1 MIVTSKTSLANIPK
15 TLDELAVSYLLA
27 GNENEAGIVKYYD
40 VGAHI
45 ADGSAHLSPTD
56 HYNFEHLD
64 EYAATVNAHIN
75 EHSIEHFTA
84 PDNTE
89 DTLPLTKKEVY
100 DHSHSTDKHFDTVE
114 GLTKVSVDNHI
125 NEATY
130 LHFDEGQ
137 KVALEEHIASGN
149 IHFKSESERDNFSNH
164 VTDKNIHL
172 AKDGE
177 EGVKLSDIDSH
188 INHSETLHFSS
199 ADQKAMVINHIE
211 IGDDYHFGDD
221 LRKITVAEHIKDSTL
236 HIDSK
241 DREIL
246 NGLKDGKIEMEV
258 TASSITTDYVK
269 ADKMETYEIV
279 TPLITNTYSEPVE
292 IPKVVSSDIKGDT
305 IKATQTV
312 VTSSIESETGKTT
325 ITAVDTTKLAATESV
340 SAPVISTSAITALDY
355 EVIEMSAISPDS
367 VLTGTIK
374 FSGSE
379 AYIEANEAGA
389 SIAGFNDINSTSVT
403 ANTISATREFNIDD
417 DLGTYTFVTREDD
430 GKVTLKADKLDVA
443 GFKLDTFEA
452 SNIIAT
458 KDVSVLTDEGVITLT
473 SLDDEVRKTVE
484 KADEI
489 IETVKENTEE
499 IAKNRRD
506 INDALTALN
515 LTTNAIHKVTGVLDY
530 SAVAETF
537 VNGSTIIIDFD
548 RSVFVEETEKIDL
561 VKLLNAIDTKLE
573 RVQEFAAKVEILVYN
588 GNFDL
593 EAFDL
598 EEPPAFNENIRAYI
612 FATPVFRV
620 WSTDMLTSKMTIAC
634 YRQDCDTEDEARK
647 TIFHVTCEQNE
658 FNSGIQKDTI
668 YEVY

>member
-100 DHSHSTDKHFDTVE
+100 DHSHNTDKHFDIEE
-114 GLTKVSVDNHI
+114 GLTKKSVDDHI
-125 NEATY
+125 NDGDD
-130 LHFDEGQ
+130 LHFGEGQ
-137 KVALEEHIASGN
+137 KIAMEEHIASGN
-149 IHFKSESERDNFSNH
+149 IHFKSESERDNFDNH
-164 VTDKNIHL
+164 ITDKNIHL
-172 AKDGE
+172 AEDGE

-188 INHSETLHFSS
+188 INRGETLHFSS
-199 ADQKAMVINHIE
+199 ADQKAMVINHIK

-221 LRKITVAEHIKDSTL
+221 LRKITVAEHINDSNIHITDEEHKTL
-236 HIDSK
+236 EK
-241 DREIL
+241 L
-246 NGLKDGKIEMEV
+246 VDGKIEMAV
-258 TASSITTDYVK
+258 TASSITTDKVT
-269 ADKMETYEIV
+269 ATTEIV
-279 TPLITNTYSEPVE
+279 TPLITNAYSEPVE

-340 SAPVISTSAITALDY
+340 SAPVISASTITTLDC
-355 EVIEMSAISPDS
+355 EVIKMPAISPDS

-573 RVQEFAAKVEILVYN
+573 RVQELAAKVEILVYN

-593 EAFDL
+593 ETFDL